1 MINTL
6 GRATALGAVMTL
18 IVSFVSGPALAQGPS
33 EAQREAVKSQCR
45 SDYIA
50 HCSSVP
56 PGGEAALQCLAKN
69 MSSLSGAC
77 QAAVRAI
84 EASVE
89 APKPAAAAPAAP
101 AAKSTTP
108 ATAAKPAPATAAK
121 PAAPAAPAKSAAP
134 KQPAAAPAA
143 TAAAA
148 PAAAAATPAPLVLRK
163 MLPREELFVTR
174 SACSTDIGS
183 LCQGVVPGG
192 GRIMQC
198 LQVRSVSLSSACR
211 DVLLPFS
218 Q

>member
-6 GRATALGAVMTL
+6 ARVMPLGTVLTL
-18 IVSFVSGPALAQGPS
+18 LVSVVSAPAFAQGPT
-33 EAQREAVKSQCR
+33 EAQREAVKSECR

-56 PGGEAALQCLAKN
+56 PGGEASLQCLAKN

-77 QAAVRAI
+77 QAAVRAV
-84 EASVE
+84 EAAVE

-101 AAKSTTP
+101 AAKSAAP
-108 ATAAKPAPATAAK
+108 AAAAK
-121 PAAPAAPAKSAAP
+121 PAAPAKSAAP
-134 KQPAAAPAA
+134 KQPAPT

-148 PAAAAATPAPLVLRK
+148 PAAAAGAAPAPLVLRK

-174 SACSTDIGS
+174 SACSTDIGT

>member
-6 GRATALGAVMTL
+6 ARAAMLGTVLTL
-18 IVSFVSGPALAQGPS
+18 LVSVVSGPALAQAPT
-33 EAQREAVKSQCR
+33 EAQREAVKTQCR
-45 SDYIA
+45 SDYMA

-56 PGGEAALQCLAKN
+56 PGGAESLQCLAKN
-69 MSSLSGAC
+69 MASLSGSC
-77 QAAVRAI
+77 QAAVRA
-84 EASVE
+84 VE
-89 APKPAAAAPAAP
+89 AAVETPKPAAAPAAAEAPA
-101 AAKSTTP
+101 KSATP
-108 ATAAKPAPATAAK
+108 ATAAKPATPASKAGAA
-121 PAAPAAPAKSAAP
+121 
-134 KQPAAAPAA
+134 KQPASAPPAA

-148 PAAAAATPAPLVLRK
+148 PAAAAAAAPAPLVLRK

-198 LQVRSVSLSSACR
+198 LSVRSVSLSSACR
-211 DVLLPFS
+211 DVLMPFAV